1 MLIFIKKCNIYL
13 RNVRQYTDIIKL
25 KITMVNIREVTN
37 VDVKEMND
45 IVLRIKNNIQ
55 NVIVGKDDV
64 IDLILTSIICSGHIL
79 LEDAPGLGKTMLAKS
94 LARSIDCDFKRI
106 QFTPDLLPSDVLGLN
121 YYNQKTGEFQ
131 LKQGPIMS
139 QIVLADEINR
149 ATPRTQSSLLEA
161 MEEHQVSI
169 DGTTYKL
176 KEPFFVIAT
185 QNPIETS
192 GTFPLPE
199 AQLDR
204 FLMKLSMGYP
214 KFEEEYEIL
223 VRFKQN
229 NPIEEIQAVVSAED
243 INKIRQYYANVHVDD
258 DIIEYI
264 LKIVNATR
272 ENEEIELGIS
282 PRGSLALFRAS
293 QAYAAINGRNYV
305 LPDDIKFLIKPVFTH
320 RMILSS
326 HSQIKGRCVED
337 ILGHILMKINTPVEK
352 TRS

>member
-1 MLIFIKKCNIYL
+1 M
-13 RNVRQYTDIIKL
+13 
-25 KITMVNIREVTN
+25 
-37 VDVKEMND
+37 DVK
-45 IVLRIKNNIQ
+45 RIKDLVFRVKDNIQ

-64 IDLILTSIICSGHIL
+64 IDLVITSIICSGHVL

-94 LARSIDCDFKRI
+94 LARSLDCDFKRI
-106 QFTPDLLPSDVLGLN
+106 QFTPDLLPSDILGLN

-131 LKQGPIMS
+131 LKEGPIMS

-169 DGTTYKL
+169 DGITYKL

-204 FLMKLSMGYP
+204 FFMKLSMGYP
-214 KFEEEYEIL
+214 KFEEEFEIL
-223 VRFKQN
+223 MRFKEN
-229 NPIEEIQAVVSAED
+229 NPINEIQAVVSIED
-243 INKIRQYYANVHVDD
+243 IIKARRDYSNVYVDE

-282 PRGSLALFRAS
+282 PRGSLALFKAS
-293 QAYAAINGRNYV
+293 QAYAAINGRDYV
-305 LPDDIKFLIKPVFTH
+305 LPDDVKFLIKPIFVH
-320 RMILSS
+320 RLILNS
-326 HSQIKGRCVED
+326 HAQIKGRNAED
-337 ILGHILMKINTPVEK
+337 ILDHILLKINTPVEK
-352 TRS
+352 TRGH

>member
-1 MLIFIKKCNIYL
+1 M
-13 RNVRQYTDIIKL
+13 
-25 KITMVNIREVTN
+25 
-37 VDVKEMND
+37 DVK
-45 IVLRIKNNIQ
+45 RIKDLVFRVKDNIQ

-64 IDLILTSIICSGHIL
+64 IDLVITSIICSGHVL

-94 LARSIDCDFKRI
+94 LARSLDCDFKRI
-106 QFTPDLLPSDVLGLN
+106 QFTPDLLPSDILGLN

-131 LKQGPIMS
+131 LKEGPIMS

-169 DGTTYKL
+169 DGITYKL

-204 FLMKLSMGYP
+204 FFMKLSMGYP
-214 KFEEEYEIL
+214 KFEEEFEIL
-223 VRFKQN
+223 MRFKEN
-229 NPIEEIQAVVSAED
+229 NPINEIQAVVSTED
-243 INKIRQYYANVHVDD
+243 IIKARRDYSNVYVDE

-282 PRGSLALFRAS
+282 PRGSLALFKAS
-293 QAYAAINGRNYV
+293 QAYAAINGRDYV
-305 LPDDIKFLIKPVFTH
+305 LPDDVKFLIKPIFVH
-320 RMILSS
+320 RLILNS
-326 HSQIKGRCVED
+326 HAQIKGRNAED
-337 ILGHILMKINTPVEK
+337 ILDHILLKINTPVEK
-352 TRS
+352 TRGH